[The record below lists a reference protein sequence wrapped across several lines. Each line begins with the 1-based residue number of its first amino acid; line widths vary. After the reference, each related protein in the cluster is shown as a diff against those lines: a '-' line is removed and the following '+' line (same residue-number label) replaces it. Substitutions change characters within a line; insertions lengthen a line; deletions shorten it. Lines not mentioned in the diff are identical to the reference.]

1 MMDEMGL
8 SAPEEPWERLAR
20 EELSRREERERAAVS
35 EGDELPNGHGLGGLR
50 HVDTPPFEP
59 PREAPSE
66 STRSDGTLGDAS
78 RADTPDGQAWLGDGS
93 EGGAEDSEE
102 AADEVPDQAG
112 PVPGAQVTEPEEAA
126 GLVSANSMWQRAIRM
141 FTGGTG
147 APTHSGMDSVDEP
160 AANELLLIV
169 DDTANDL
176 FDAAER
182 GELQLTAGPLD
193 RVDTRG
199 YLLAD
204 VHGRRYISA
213 EDAATIGKR
222 AQERVNGKKTGVRK
236 EKAAIEKAT
245 YLKVYKARAAAAAD
259 DAVAET
265 VALRVQTI
273 EAAAEAQLAQLLSK
287 QYDTL
292 FKDISLK
299 RKRVAA
305 LPPRPSADEF
315 RRAWSETREA
325 EAAWAAACDTRA
337 CAGEKQD
344 TACVNLENFW
354 ERVKDKRRISDSQE
368 AVGDRLV
375 ARCEAAVAAFES
387 AEEKLAA
394 ATAALV
400 QATGKLQQTRDAVMA
415 GDDPEAEPT
424 LATLE
429 YLKIAEA
436 VGWYLAGLAQRQ
448 AEYADEKT
456 RECKEEIA
464 EMKRKRVR

>member
-1 MMDEMGL
+1 MGRHGSEM
-8 SAPEEPWERLAR
+8 AR
-20 EELSRREERERAAVS
+20 RAA
-35 EGDELPNGHGLGGLR
+35 R
-50 HVDTPPFEP
+50 KT
-59 PREAPSE
+59 
-66 STRSDGTLGDAS
+66 
-78 RADTPDGQAWLGDGS
+78 Q
-93 EGGAEDSEE
+93 E